1 MIISVIY
8 MVNNL
13 ILSISANSS
22 CSGLLNLFIQFRI
35 HSGHDPLFHKGP
47 ANLATVGVYSCYCT
61 IIINLVQWSIYSSGV
76 I

>member
-8 MVNNL
+8 KVNNL

-35 HSGHDPLFHKGP
+35 RSGHDPLFHKGP
-47 ANLATVGVYSCYCT
+47 AHLAKVGVYSYYCT
-61 IIINLVQWSIYSSGV
+61 IIINLVSGV
-76 I
+76 YIAVV